1 MEADNQALNLASYV
15 KKLKIRRQDLIKQVE
30 VAPEKKDQ
38 VDSLVKNIDAQI
50 TSIEKVMDSV
60 NQRNV
65 KGVKY

>member
-65 KGVKY
+65 KVLKY